1 VSALFLHH
9 VLDLNPFFR
18 NEYICLVVAY
28 IVDLTL
34 ILCDLFD
41 RHGNVS
47 PSGVQSIMSD
57 FASSNPK
64 TTIHAEICR
73 FLKTAHP
80 FEYQDNDVVLAK
92 IIDLIRQNCDSPSAH
107 K

>member
-1 VSALFLHH
+1 MHH

-18 NEYICLVVAY
+18 DEYICLVVAY

-34 ILCDLFD
+34 ILCDVFD

-47 PSGVQSIMSD
+47 PSGVQSIIGD
-57 FASSNPK
+57 FASSSPK

-73 FLKTAHP
+73 FLKMAHQ
-80 FEYQDNDVVLAK
+80 FLYQDNDVVLEK
-92 IIDLIRQNCDSPSAH
+92 IIDLIRQNCDSSSAH